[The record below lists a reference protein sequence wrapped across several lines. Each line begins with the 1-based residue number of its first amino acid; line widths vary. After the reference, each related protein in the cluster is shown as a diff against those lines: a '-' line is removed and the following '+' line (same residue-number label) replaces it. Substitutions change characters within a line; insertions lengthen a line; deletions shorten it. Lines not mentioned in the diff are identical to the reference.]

1 MLEPLWP
8 PCEPPLDE
16 DEEELCPPGL
26 GIEAPPPPLLP
37 PEGLGMLG
45 ELRPPPE
52 LPPEEPLL
60 PEEPPLDG
68 EEGDEGMD
76 DEDDCCCGQPPI
88 RNTQTAPIAVACA
101 ATAGRDLRER

>member
-1 MLEPLWP
+1 MLEPP
-8 PCEPPLDE
+8 PCEPPLLPDE
-16 DEEELCPPGL
+16 DEEDCEPPPGL
-26 GIEAPPPPLLP
+26 GIEAPPPLP
-37 PEGLGMLG
+37 PEGMLG

-68 EEGDEGMD
+68 DEGEDGME
-76 DEDDCCCGQPPI
+76 EDDCCCGQPPI

-101 ATAGRDLRER
+101 ATTGRDLRER

>member
-1 MLEPLWP
+1 MLEPP
-8 PCEPPLDE
+8 PCEPPLLPDE
-16 DEEELCPPGL
+16 DEEDCEPPPGL

-37 PEGLGMLG
+37 PEGMLG

-60 PEEPPLDG
+60 PDEPPLDG
-68 EEGDEGMD
+68 DDGEDGM

-88 RNTQTAPIAVACA
+88 RNTQTAPMAVACA
-101 ATAGRDLRER
+101 ATTGRDLRER

>member
-1 MLEPLWP
+1 MLEPP
-8 PCEPPLDE
+8 PCEPPLLPDE
-16 DEEELCPPGL
+16 DEDCEPPPGL

-37 PEGLGMLG
+37 PEGMLG

-68 EEGDEGMD
+68 EEGDEGMTMTIAAAD
-76 DEDDCCCGQPPI
+76 SRPSGI
-88 RNTQTAPIAVACA
+88 R
-101 ATAGRDLRER
+101 RLHR

>member
-1 MLEPLWP
+1 MLEPP
-8 PCEPPLDE
+8 PCEPPLLPDEEDE
-16 DEEELCPPGL
+16 DCEPPPGL

-37 PEGLGMLG
+37 PEGMLG
-45 ELRPPPE
+45 ELLPPPE

-68 EEGDEGMD
+68 DDGEDGM

-88 RNTQTAPIAVACA
+88 RNTQTAPMAVACA
-101 ATAGRDLRER
+101 ATTGRDLRER

>member
-1 MLEPLWP
+1 MLEPP
-8 PCEPPLDE
+8 PCEPLLP
-16 DEEELCPPGL
+16 DEEDCEPPGL
-26 GIEAPPPPLLP
+26 GIEAPPPPPLLP
-37 PEGLGMLG
+37 PEGMLG

-68 EEGDEGMD
+68 DDGEDGMD

-88 RNTQTAPIAVACA
+88 RNTQTAPTAVACA
-101 ATAGRDLRER
+101 AITGRDLRER

>member
-8 PCEPPLDE
+8 PCDPLLP
-16 DEEELCPPGL
+16 DEEEDCEPPGL

-37 PEGLGMLG
+37 PPEGMLG
-45 ELRPPPE
+45 EERPPPE
-52 LPPEEPLL
+52 LPPDEPLL

-68 EEGDEGMD
+68 EEGDEGM

-101 ATAGRDLRER
+101 ATTGRDLRER

>member
-8 PCEPPLDE
+8 PCEPLLP
-16 DEEELCPPGL
+16 DEEDCEPPGL

-37 PEGLGMLG
+37 PEGMLG

-68 EEGDEGMD
+68 DDGEDGM

-101 ATAGRDLRER
+101 ATTGRDLRER

>member
-8 PCEPPLDE
+8 PCEPLLP
-16 DEEELCPPGL
+16 DEEDCEPPGL
-26 GIEAPPPPLLP
+26 GIEAPPPPPLLP
-37 PEGLGMLG
+37 PEGMLG

-68 EEGDEGMD
+68 DDGM

-88 RNTQTAPIAVACA
+88 RNTQTAPMAVACA
-101 ATAGRDLRER
+101 ATTGRDLRER

>member
-8 PCEPPLDE
+8 PCEPLLPD
-16 DEEELCPPGL
+16 DEEEDCEPPGL

-37 PEGLGMLG
+37 PPEGMLG

-68 EEGDEGMD
+68 EEGEEGM

-88 RNTQTAPIAVACA
+88 RNTQTAPMAVACA
-101 ATAGRDLRER
+101 VTTGRDLRER